1 MITKPW
7 TVAFLCPR
15 RRHGSRPRF
24 SPSWQGAFPFPFPFP
39 LPLHTRFYTTFHT
52 TFPFLVHTTQ
62 TLPHN
67 LTLTRIYLLTPL
79 SHLYTHIIPPF
90 PPLLSHIYPFS
101 FSPLSHPHD
110 QVIMTR
116 TSRDLIK
123 EKYHSELTP
132 PLCSPPTPFPPL
144 LPPLTP

>member
-101 FSPLSHPHD
+101 VSPLS
-110 QVIMTR
+110 
-116 TSRDLIK
+116 
-123 EKYHSELTP
+123 
-132 PLCSPPTPFPPL
+132 
-144 LPPLTP
+144 LPPSHRDVTSKILVLTNHNSLVPALVDALDTTSYTVRRLTKTQ